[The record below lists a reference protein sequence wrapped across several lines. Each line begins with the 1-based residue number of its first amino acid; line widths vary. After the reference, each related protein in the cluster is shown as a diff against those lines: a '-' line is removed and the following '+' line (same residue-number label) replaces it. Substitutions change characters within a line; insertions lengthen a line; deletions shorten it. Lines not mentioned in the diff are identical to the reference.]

1 MFSSRAILRA
11 TRAAA
16 PSRIAVSRAA
26 VAPQIRSYATPAAQD
41 SKPPV
46 ALYGLD
52 GTYASALV
60 SQKLHHDGFLM
71 CLLAQLALDAMV
83 RPLLADIRL
92 LP

>member
-11 TRAAA
+11 TRASAPRTFAA
-16 PSRIAVSRAA
+16 PRVIASS
-26 VAPQIRSYATPAAQD
+26 QIRSYAAAPTAPD

-60 SQKLHHDGFLM
+60 RYAFLIDG
-71 CLLAQLALDAMV
+71 LLGCMANVRDREANEMV
-83 RPLLADIRL
+83 MNSTQQP
-92 LP
+92 